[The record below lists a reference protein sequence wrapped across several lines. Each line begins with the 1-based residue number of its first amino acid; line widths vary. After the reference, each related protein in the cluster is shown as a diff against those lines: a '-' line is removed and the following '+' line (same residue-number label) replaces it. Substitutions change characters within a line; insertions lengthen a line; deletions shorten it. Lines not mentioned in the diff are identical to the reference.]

1 MFSPQYMP
9 NQFYNTNGA
18 MPDALAGYKQ
28 QYQIQ
33 PQPKPTNDIIWVQ
46 GEAGA
51 KGYPIAPN
59 STVVLWDAERPTI
72 YVKSSD
78 STGIP
83 TMRILDF
90 KERNESASVPE
101 NKYVTI
107 EQFKEFE
114 KKFNEYI
121 ESNSEE
127 E

>member
-1 MFSPQYMP
+1 
-9 NQFYNTNGA
+9 
-18 MPDALAGYKQ
+18 MPDVLNGYKQ
-28 QYQIQ
+28 QYQASIQ

-78 STGIP
+78 TTGIP

-90 KERNESASVPE
+90 KERKENENVAIPE